1 MFINRPKSE
10 MKGKIIAKL
19 TKNNAINQQKQ
30 TKRKNVSNTINLSI
44 KEDCFISGQD
54 SLISSSPMNLINNNI
69 LSYQNSPKNM
79 LIPQSIN
86 NKVLSY
92 QNSPKNMLIPQ
103 SKFAQNK
110 INFDNYDDNNIS
122 NQYDNNMLNL
132 NHNYFS
138 ENKVDEDKNYLI
150 KQPIQT
156 EFVSHEINK
165 KNPSTKNCFIKNKY
179 KFLLENYNKNSITIT
194 SNEI

>member
-1 MFINRPKSE
+1 

-30 TKRKNVSNTINLSI
+30 TKGKNVSNTINLSI
-44 KEDCFISGQD
+44 KEDCFISRQD

-138 ENKVDEDKNYLI
+138 E
-150 KQPIQT
+150 KQ
-156 EFVSHEINK
+156 S
-165 KNPSTKNCFIKNKY
+165 
-179 KFLLENYNKNSITIT
+179 
-194 SNEI
+194 